1 MGKKLKLA
9 GKKMLSQRSMRD
21 KYWKQ
26 VLAYAEQKSWAELDV
41 YISKYPWLA
50 TAAMG
55 PTILPDYLAG
65 DKSYGLLRLLCN
77 IEDVPVDIIRN
88 IIARGAKD
96 SEGRG
101 YLERLLVGSSGDMNA
116 DPQLAAA
123 ADSPVIAAEVL
134 RTCTRPAEVIEKMQ
148 QVLEQ
153 GLQDDDVGRKA
164 LAERCI
170 GRSQLFFDLLMILYE
185 NNAQE
190 RLSECLA
197 NAEIL
202 VKVGN
207 GSLADYVEI
216 EKILN
221 GK

>member
-26 VLAYAEQKSWAELDV
+26 VLTFAEQKSWAELDAYV
-41 YISKYPWLA
+41 DKYPWLA

-77 IEDVPVDIIRN
+77 VEDVPVEIIRK

-96 SEGRG
+96 AEGRG
-101 YLERLLVGSSGDMNA
+101 YLERLLVGDSGDGA
-116 DPQLAAA
+116 TDPKLAAA

-134 RTCTRPAEVIEKMQ
+134 RTCTRPSEVIEKMQ

-153 GLQDDDVGRKA
+153 GIQDDDAGRKL
-164 LAERCI
+164 LAERCV
-170 GRSQLFFDLLMILYE
+170 GRSQLFYDLLMLLYE
-185 NNAQE
+185 NDAQN
-190 RLSECLA
+190 RLDECLA
-197 NAEIL
+197 NIEML
-202 VKVGN
+202 VQPGN
-207 GSLADYVEI
+207 GGLADYAEI
-216 EKILN
+216 EKILA
-221 GK
+221 GH